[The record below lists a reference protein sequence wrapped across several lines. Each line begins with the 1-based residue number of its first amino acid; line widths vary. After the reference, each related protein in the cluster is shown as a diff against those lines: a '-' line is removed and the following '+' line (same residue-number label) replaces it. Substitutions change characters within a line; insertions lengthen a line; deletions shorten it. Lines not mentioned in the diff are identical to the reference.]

1 MISTEN
7 LAPPQLVPKMKR
19 GYDTIPDFVSLNRM
33 TEFELQNVRESRIL
47 NGFGS
52 IHWPG
57 NTDLTEVDLEECV
70 NI

>member
-1 MISTEN
+1 
-7 LAPPQLVPKMKR
+7 
-19 GYDTIPDFVSLNRM
+19 M
-33 TEFELQNVRESRIL
+33 TEFELQNVREFRIL